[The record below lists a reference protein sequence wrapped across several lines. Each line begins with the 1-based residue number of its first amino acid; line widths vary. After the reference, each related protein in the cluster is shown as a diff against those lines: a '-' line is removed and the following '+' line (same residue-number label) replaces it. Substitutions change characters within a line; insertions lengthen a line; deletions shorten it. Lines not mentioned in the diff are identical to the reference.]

1 MDFEEMDFKEIVFK
15 KKTIMDQK
23 NIDLKEKNSNGFK
36 GKKFK
41 WILTILISKKQI
53 LRKRTQMDYEEMEL
67 KEIDFK
73 QKSSKG
79 FKRNRF

>member
-53 LRKRTQMDYEEMEL
+53 LRKRTQMDFEEMEL
-67 KEIDFK
+67 KEIDFQ
-73 QKSSKG
+73 QKSSIG
-79 FKRNRF
+79 F